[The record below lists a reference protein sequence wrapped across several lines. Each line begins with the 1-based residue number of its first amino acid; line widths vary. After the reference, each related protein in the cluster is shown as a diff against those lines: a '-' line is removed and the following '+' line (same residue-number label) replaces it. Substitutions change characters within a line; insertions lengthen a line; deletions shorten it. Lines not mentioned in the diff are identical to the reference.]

1 LIYRYLFLPLMGLF
15 LVVFQTSVL
24 DLFFMGDIGVELS
37 LVLVIYAGFRMSI
50 LHGALL
56 SFLLG
61 FFLDCMMG
69 SISGLFTLLYVC
81 IFFTSVLVSMRVY
94 AEQMSLIMIFTFLC
108 AIFEGLSIVLFYRVM
123 YDINMFGNI
132 IRVFLPQALVVGVLS
147 PLFFK
152 LLTFFEVLFHEGNPQ
167 PAQRS

>member
-1 LIYRYLFLPLMGLF
+1 MGLF

-24 DLFFMGDIGVELS
+24 DLFFMGRIGVELS
-37 LVLVIYAGFRMSI
+37 LVLVIYAGFRMNVP
-50 LHGALL
+50 HGALL

-81 IFFTSVLVSMRVY
+81 IFFISVLVSMRVY

-108 AIFEGLSIVLFYRVM
+108 AIFEGLMIVLFYKVM
-123 YDINMFGNI
+123 YDISMFGNI
-132 IRVFLPQALVVGVLS
+132 IRVFLPQALVVSVLS

-152 LLTFFEVLFHEGNPQ
+152 LFIFFEVLFRDGNPQ
-167 PAQRS
+167 PVKRS

>member
-1 LIYRYLFLPLMGLF
+1 MIYRYLFLPLMGLF

-24 DLFFMGDIGVELS
+24 DLLFMGRMGVELS
-37 LVLVIYAGFRMSI
+37 LVLVIYAGFRLNV

-69 SISGLFTLLYVC
+69 SASGLFTLLYVC
-81 IFFTSVLVSMRVY
+81 IFFASVLVSARIY
-94 AEQMSLIMIFTFLC
+94 AEQMSLMMIFTFLC
-108 AIFEGLSIVLFYRVM
+108 AIFEGLMIVLFYWVM
-123 YDINMFGNI
+123 YDISMFENVI
-132 IRVFLPQALVVGVLS
+132 WVFLPQALVVGLLS

-152 LLTFFEVLFHEGNPQ
+152 VFNFFEVLFHDGNPQ
-167 PAQRS
+167 TAKRS

>member
-1 LIYRYLFLPLMGLF
+1 LIYRCLFLPLMGLF

-24 DLFFMGDIGVELS
+24 DLFFVGRIGVELS
-37 LVLVIYAGFRMSI
+37 LVLVIYAGFRMNV

-81 IFFTSVLVSMRVY
+81 IFFISVLVSMRVY

-108 AIFEGLSIVLFYRVM
+108 AIFEGLMIVLFYRVM
-123 YDINMFGNI
+123 YDISMFGNI
-132 IRVFLPQALVVGVLS
+132 IRVFLPQALVVSVLS
-147 PLFFK
+147 PLFFR
-152 LLTFFEVLFHEGNPQ
+152 LFNFFEVLFRDGNPQ
-167 PAQRS
+167 SAKRS